1 MSIKSITNYLE
12 GAMAFD
18 KSIADICSYT
28 GLKEPFVRRVIRECK
43 ELLVEYFRR
52 GDNNSIMF
60 DDNGLTVFDRVKQ
73 LKQDGASLYEIKVK
87 LSSELEKPS
96 GDKDLVEKPSETL
109 HEGNGL
115 VASKLGVKPFWYNE
129 LQKAQNIALE
139 SKEDLLN
146 GKQEVINQL
155 KQQVLLITD
164 GRSQEEIRR
173 EKDNEIL
180 KKNNEQDLRI
190 DRIKLLGEI
199 KALEGR
205 YFVGTKR
212 LALLKK
218 LEEIL

>member
-1 MSIKSITNYLE
+1 MS
-12 GAMAFD
+12 FD
-18 KSIADICSYT
+18 KSISDICNYT

-52 GDNNSIMF
+52 GDNNSILF

-73 LKQDGASLYEIKVK
+73 LKQDGASLHEIKARLTEEMSKSDEKVQIDDGLDTPDKSSNKSEAVK
-87 LSSELEKPS
+87 P
-96 GDKDLVEKPSETL
+96 DIR
-109 HEGNGL
+109 
-115 VASKLGVKPFWYNE
+115 PFWYDE
-129 LQKAQNIALE
+129 LQQAQNIAIE
-139 SKEDLLN
+139 AKEDLLN

-164 GRSQEEIRR
+164 GRSQEEIRLDKQK
-173 EKDNEIL
+173 EQQKL
-180 KKNNEQDLRI
+180 SNEQDLRI
-190 DRIKLLGEI
+190 DRIKLVGEI